1 MVDSRGRWRFLV
13 VSLAAP
19 LPTNSWR
26 TPFGIKNQN
35 EGTRLMRPKLV
46 LVVSAL
52 AAVVGSGLCFAI
64 VLIAFSSL
72 KALLTPNVLILSTL
86 LLPLATIVYSSIFVY
101 RHTAR
106 RRKLQAFLTG
116 VLATVLTI
124 GLFLLAFIFV
134 TRTGTVR

>member
-1 MVDSRGRWRFLV
+1 
-13 VSLAAP
+13 
-19 LPTNSWR
+19 
-26 TPFGIKNQN
+26 
-35 EGTRLMRPKLV
+35 MRPKLV

>member
-1 MVDSRGRWRFLV
+1 MAFPCGILGGAFARQFLED
-13 VSLAAP
+13 
-19 LPTNSWR
+19 TF
-26 TPFGIKNQN
+26 FGVKNQN
-35 EGTRLMRPKLV
+35 EGTRLMRPRLV
-46 LVVSAL
+46 IVVSAL

-72 KALLTPNVLILSTL
+72 KALLTPNFLILLTL